1 MIMTRIKIK
10 IIETQINKIK
20 INLDERKNRQCS

>member
-10 IIETQINKIK
+10 VIETQINKIK
-20 INLDERKNRQCS
+20 INLDERKNRQCF

>member
-10 IIETQINKIK
+10 VIETQINKIK